1 MARSFSTSI
10 LILAG
15 TLVLCLLAMRLVV
28 AALIALSG
36 IVWRGTCEQVL
47 SW

>member
-1 MARSFSTSI
+1 MLRSASTSI

-15 TLVLCLLAMRLVV
+15 TLVLFLLALRLVV
-28 AALIALSG
+28 AALVALSG
-36 IVWRGTCEQVL
+36 IVWRGTCEQLL